1 MKKTNLS
8 QILRQTESN
17 NVYCL
22 MKPLL
27 RDSDENDSMFT
38 FHGKTKIF
46 DQDKQDFI
54 EKHICTLNGVNFLHT
69 FKEDSHLNGKLYKAG
84 QEIFLNINGNKMNSL
99 DIDNV
104 NISNDCEMIDY
115 YDFKR
120 EEQSIEN
127 TKNLHVDLFKV
138 RLESDYIK
146 EVNKLKQRSSI
157 GMNIK
162 IGTN

>member
-1 MKKTNLS
+1 
-8 QILRQTESN
+8 
-17 NVYCL
+17 
-22 MKPLL
+22 
-27 RDSDENDSMFT
+27 
-38 FHGKTKIF
+38 
-46 DQDKQDFI
+46 
-54 EKHICTLNGVNFLHT
+54 
-69 FKEDSHLNGKLYKAG
+69 
-84 QEIFLNINGNKMNSL
+84 MNSL

-120 EEQSIEN
+120 DEQSIEN